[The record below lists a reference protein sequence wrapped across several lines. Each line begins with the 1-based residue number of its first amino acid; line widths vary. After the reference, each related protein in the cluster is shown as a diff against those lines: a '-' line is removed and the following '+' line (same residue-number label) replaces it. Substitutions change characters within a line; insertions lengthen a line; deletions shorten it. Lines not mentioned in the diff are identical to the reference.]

1 MKIVKLK
8 EPYDKNAIV
17 DSPIVLA
24 LGFFDGVHRGHQEVI
39 KRAIEKGKSLG
50 VKVAVMTFDRHP
62 KIIFQN
68 IDGEKF
74 KYLTMLDEKL
84 EHFKNLGVDIAYV
97 VKFDENLAYLSPQ
110 DFIDKYV
117 VGLHAICVVAGQDY
131 TYGKHDIANMDT
143 ISDFAKGRFE
153 IITVDHLQRNDQ
165 KISSTQIRKDLD
177 SGNVEAANLL
187 LGYQYENHG
196 TVEHGF
202 KRGRKIGF
210 PTLNVSIPK
219 NERILGEGVY
229 AVKVKID
236 KDNLWYEGMASIG
249 HNETFGD
256 DLEKTVEINLFNFDK
271 SVYGEKVI
279 VKWYKFLRE
288 MVKFD
293 SVEELIDQLNKDKRD
308 TEVFFGDLKKIST
321 YRVALLI
328 FCLKLLTNPIN

>member
-153 IITVDHLQRNDQ
+153 IITVDHLQRNNQ

-219 NERILGEGVY
+219 NECILGEGVY

-308 TEVFFGDLKKIST
+308 TEVFFGDLKK
-321 YRVALLI
+321 
-328 FCLKLLTNPIN
+328 N

>member
-153 IITVDHLQRNDQ
+153 IITVDHLQRNNQ

-229 AVKVKID
+229 TVKVKID
-236 KDNLWYEGMASIG
+236 KDNSWYEGMASIG

-308 TEVFFGDLKKIST
+308 TEVFFGDLKK
-321 YRVALLI
+321 
-328 FCLKLLTNPIN
+328 N

>member
-153 IITVDHLQRNDQ
+153 IITVDHLQRNNQ

-177 SGNVEAANLL
+177 SGNVEAANLP

-236 KDNLWYEGMASIG
+236 KDNSWYEGMASIG

-308 TEVFFGDLKKIST
+308 TEVFFGDLKK
-321 YRVALLI
+321 
-328 FCLKLLTNPIN
+328 N

>member
-143 ISDFAKGRFE
+143 ISDIAKGRFE
-153 IITVDHLQRNDQ
+153 IITVDHLQRNNQ

-236 KDNLWYEGMASIG
+236 KDNSWYEGMASIG

-308 TEVFFGDLKKIST
+308 TEVFFGDLKK
-321 YRVALLI
+321 
-328 FCLKLLTNPIN
+328 N

>member
-84 EHFKNLGVDIAYV
+84 KHFKNLGVDIAYV

-236 KDNLWYEGMASIG
+236 KDNSWYEGMASIG

-308 TEVFFGDLKKIST
+308 TEVFFGDLKK
-321 YRVALLI
+321 
-328 FCLKLLTNPIN
+328 N

>member
-84 EHFKNLGVDIAYV
+84 KHFKNLGVDIAYV

-153 IITVDHLQRNDQ
+153 IITVDHLQRNNQ

-236 KDNLWYEGMASIG
+236 KDNSWYEGMASIG

-308 TEVFFGDLKKIST
+308 TEVFFGDLKK
-321 YRVALLI
+321 
-328 FCLKLLTNPIN
+328 N

>member
-84 EHFKNLGVDIAYV
+84 EYFKNLGVDIAYV

-153 IITVDHLQRNDQ
+153 IITVDHLQRNNQ

-196 TVEHGF
+196 TAEHGF

-236 KDNLWYEGMASIG
+236 KDNSWYEGMASIG

-308 TEVFFGDLKKIST
+308 TEVFFGDLKK
-321 YRVALLI
+321 
-328 FCLKLLTNPIN
+328 N

>member
-50 VKVAVMTFDRHP
+50 VKVAVMTFDRNP

-153 IITVDHLQRNDQ
+153 IITVNHLQRNNQ

-236 KDNLWYEGMASIG
+236 KDNSWYEGMASIG

-308 TEVFFGDLKKIST
+308 TEVFFGDLKK
-321 YRVALLI
+321 
-328 FCLKLLTNPIN
+328 N

>member
-1 MKIVKLK
+1 MKIVKFK

-153 IITVDHLQRNDQ
+153 IITVDHLQRNNQ

-229 AVKVKID
+229 AVKVKMD
-236 KDNLWYEGMASIG
+236 KDNSWYEGMASIG

-308 TEVFFGDLKKIST
+308 TEVFFGDLKK
-321 YRVALLI
+321 
-328 FCLKLLTNPIN
+328 N

>member
-84 EHFKNLGVDIAYV
+84 KHFKNLGVDIAYV

-229 AVKVKID
+229 AVKVKVD
-236 KDNLWYEGMASIG
+236 KDNSWYEGMASIG

-308 TEVFFGDLKKIST
+308 TEVFFGDLKK
-321 YRVALLI
+321 
-328 FCLKLLTNPIN
+328 N

>member
-17 DSPIVLA
+17 DSPIVIA

-153 IITVDHLQRNDQ
+153 IITVDHLQRNNQ

-236 KDNLWYEGMASIG
+236 KDNSWYEGMASIG

-308 TEVFFGDLKKIST
+308 TEVFFGDLKK
-321 YRVALLI
+321 
-328 FCLKLLTNPIN
+328 N

>member
-1 MKIVKLK
+1 MEIVKLK

-17 DSPIVLA
+17 NSPIVLA

-153 IITVDHLQRNDQ
+153 IITVDHLQRNNQ

-236 KDNLWYEGMASIG
+236 KDNSWYEGMASIG

-308 TEVFFGDLKKIST
+308 TEVFFGDLKK
-321 YRVALLI
+321 
-328 FCLKLLTNPIN
+328 N

>member
-177 SGNVEAANLL
+177 RGNVEAANLL

-236 KDNLWYEGMASIG
+236 KDNSWYEGMASIG

-308 TEVFFGDLKKIST
+308 TEVFFGDLKK
-321 YRVALLI
+321 
-328 FCLKLLTNPIN
+328 N

>member
-308 TEVFFGDLKKIST
+308 TEVFFGDLKKKL
-321 YRVALLI
+321 ALI
-328 FCLKLLTNPIN
+328 GLLC

>member
-153 IITVDHLQRNDQ
+153 IITVDHLQRNNQ

-236 KDNLWYEGMASIG
+236 KDNSWYEGMASIG

-308 TEVFFGDLKKIST
+308 TEVFFGDLKKL
-321 YRVALLI
+321 ALI
-328 FCLKLLTNPIN
+328 GLLC

>member
-1 MKIVKLK
+1 MEIVKLK

-24 LGFFDGVHRGHQEVI
+24 LGFFDGVHRGHQKVI
-39 KRAIEKGKSLG
+39 KRALEKGKSLG
-50 VKVAVMTFDRHP
+50 EKVAVMTFDRHP

-177 SGNVEAANLL
+177 SGNVETANLL

-308 TEVFFGDLKKIST
+308 TEVFFEDLKK
-321 YRVALLI
+321 
-328 FCLKLLTNPIN
+328 N

>member
-1 MKIVKLK
+1 MEIVKLK

-24 LGFFDGVHRGHQEVI
+24 LGFFDGVHRGHQKVI

-177 SGNVEAANLL
+177 SGNVEATNSL

-308 TEVFFGDLKKIST
+308 TEVFFEDLKK
-321 YRVALLI
+321 
-328 FCLKLLTNPIN
+328 N

>member
-1 MKIVKLK
+1 MEIVKLK

-177 SGNVEAANLL
+177 SRNVEAANLL

-308 TEVFFGDLKKIST
+308 TEVFFEDLKK
-321 YRVALLI
+321 
-328 FCLKLLTNPIN
+328 N

>member
-1 MKIVKLK
+1 MEFVKLK
-8 EPYDKNAIV
+8 HPYDKNVIV

-308 TEVFFGDLKKIST
+308 TEVFFEDLKK
-321 YRVALLI
+321 
-328 FCLKLLTNPIN
+328 N

>member
-1 MKIVKLK
+1 MEIVKLK

-177 SGNVEAANLL
+177 SGNVEAANSL

-308 TEVFFGDLKKIST
+308 TEVFFEDLKK
-321 YRVALLI
+321 
-328 FCLKLLTNPIN
+328 N

>member
-153 IITVDHLQRNDQ
+153 IITVDHLQRNNQ

-177 SGNVEAANLL
+177 SGNVEAVNLL

-236 KDNLWYEGMASIG
+236 KDNSWYEGMASIG

-308 TEVFFGDLKKIST
+308 TEVFFGDLKK
-321 YRVALLI
+321 
-328 FCLKLLTNPIN
+328 N

>member
-97 VKFDENLAYLSPQ
+97 VKFDENLAHLSPQ

-153 IITVDHLQRNDQ
+153 IITVDHLQRNNQ

-236 KDNLWYEGMASIG
+236 KDNSWYEGMASIG

-308 TEVFFGDLKKIST
+308 TEVFFGDLKK
-321 YRVALLI
+321 
-328 FCLKLLTNPIN
+328 N

>member
-8 EPYDKNAIV
+8 EPYDKIAIV

-153 IITVDHLQRNDQ
+153 IITVDHLQRNNQ

-236 KDNLWYEGMASIG
+236 KDNSWYEGMASIG

-308 TEVFFGDLKKIST
+308 TEVFFGDLKK
-321 YRVALLI
+321 
-328 FCLKLLTNPIN
+328 N

>member
-1 MKIVKLK
+1 MEIVKLK

-177 SGNVEAANLL
+177 SGNVEAANSL

-202 KRGRKIGF
+202 KRGKKIGF

-293 SVEELIDQLNKDKRD
+293 SVDELIDQLNKDKRD
-308 TEVFFGDLKKIST
+308 TEVFFEDLKK
-321 YRVALLI
+321 
-328 FCLKLLTNPIN
+328 N

>member
-153 IITVDHLQRNDQ
+153 IITVDHLQRNNQ

-177 SGNVEAANLL
+177 RGNVEAANLL

-236 KDNLWYEGMASIG
+236 KDNSWYEGMASIG

-308 TEVFFGDLKKIST
+308 TEVFFGDLKK
-321 YRVALLI
+321 
-328 FCLKLLTNPIN
+328 N

>member
-1 MKIVKLK
+1 MEIVKLK

-17 DSPIVLA
+17 NSPIVLA

-308 TEVFFGDLKKIST
+308 TEVFFGDLKK
-321 YRVALLI
+321 
-328 FCLKLLTNPIN
+328 N

>member
-153 IITVDHLQRNDQ
+153 IITVDHLQRNNQ

-236 KDNLWYEGMASIG
+236 KDNSWYEGMTSIG

-308 TEVFFGDLKKIST
+308 TEVFFGDLKK
-321 YRVALLI
+321 
-328 FCLKLLTNPIN
+328 N

>member
-1 MKIVKLK
+1 MEIVKLK

-24 LGFFDGVHRGHQEVI
+24 LGFFDGVHRGHQKVI
-39 KRAIEKGKSLG
+39 KRAIEEGKSLG

-177 SGNVEAANLL
+177 SGNVEAANSL

-202 KRGRKIGF
+202 KRGKKIGF

-308 TEVFFGDLKKIST
+308 TEVFFEDLKK
-321 YRVALLI
+321 
-328 FCLKLLTNPIN
+328 N

>member
-50 VKVAVMTFDRHP
+50 VKVAVMTFDGHP

-308 TEVFFGDLKKIST
+308 TEVFFGDLKK
-321 YRVALLI
+321 
-328 FCLKLLTNPIN
+328 N

>member
-84 EHFKNLGVDIAYV
+84 EYFKNLGVDIAYV

-308 TEVFFGDLKKIST
+308 TEVFFEDLKK
-321 YRVALLI
+321 
-328 FCLKLLTNPIN
+328 N

>member
-1 MKIVKLK
+1 MEIVKLK

-308 TEVFFGDLKKIST
+308 TEAFFGDLKK
-321 YRVALLI
+321 
-328 FCLKLLTNPIN
+328 N

>member
-1 MKIVKLK
+1 MEIVKLK

-236 KDNLWYEGMASIG
+236 KDNSWYEGMASIG

-308 TEVFFGDLKKIST
+308 TEAFFGDLKK
-321 YRVALLI
+321 
-328 FCLKLLTNPIN
+328 N

>member
-1 MKIVKLK
+1 MEIVKLK

-17 DSPIVLA
+17 DSPVVLV

-236 KDNLWYEGMASIG
+236 KDNLWYEGTASIG

-308 TEVFFGDLKKIST
+308 TEVFFEDLKK
-321 YRVALLI
+321 
-328 FCLKLLTNPIN
+328 N

>member
-256 DLEKTVEINLFNFDK
+256 DLEKAVEINLFNFDK

-308 TEVFFGDLKKIST
+308 TEVFFGDLKK
-321 YRVALLI
+321 
-328 FCLKLLTNPIN
+328 N

>member
-1 MKIVKLK
+1 MEIVKLK

-17 DSPIVLA
+17 NSPIVLA

-84 EHFKNLGVDIAYV
+84 EYFKNLGVDIAYV

-308 TEVFFGDLKKIST
+308 TEVFFEDLKK
-321 YRVALLI
+321 
-328 FCLKLLTNPIN
+328 N

>member
-1 MKIVKLK
+1 MEIVKLK

-84 EHFKNLGVDIAYV
+84 EYFKNLGVDIAYV

-153 IITVDHLQRNDQ
+153 IITVDHLQRNNQ

-236 KDNLWYEGMASIG
+236 KDNSWYEGMASIG

-308 TEVFFGDLKKIST
+308 TEVFFGDLKK
-321 YRVALLI
+321 
-328 FCLKLLTNPIN
+328 N

>member
-153 IITVDHLQRNDQ
+153 IITVDHLQRNNQ

-236 KDNLWYEGMASIG
+236 KDNSWYEGMASIG
-249 HNETFGD
+249 HNETFSD

-308 TEVFFGDLKKIST
+308 TEVFFGDLKK
-321 YRVALLI
+321 
-328 FCLKLLTNPIN
+328 N

>member
-24 LGFFDGVHRGHQEVI
+24 LGFFDGDHRGHQEVI

-153 IITVDHLQRNDQ
+153 IITVNHLQRNNQ

-236 KDNLWYEGMASIG
+236 KDNSWYEGMASIG

-308 TEVFFGDLKKIST
+308 TEVFFGDLKK
-321 YRVALLI
+321 
-328 FCLKLLTNPIN
+328 N

>member
-8 EPYDKNAIV
+8 EPYDKNAII

-50 VKVAVMTFDRHP
+50 VKVAVMTFNRHP

-117 VGLHAICVVAGQDY
+117 VGLHAVCVVAGQDY

-229 AVKVKID
+229 AVKVKVD
-236 KDNLWYEGMASIG
+236 KDNSWYEGMASIG

-271 SVYGEKVI
+271 SVYGEKII

-308 TEVFFGDLKKIST
+308 TEAFFGDLKK
-321 YRVALLI
+321 
-328 FCLKLLTNPIN
+328 N